1 MYEEAHYCQKHNELR
16 RGEVKLKSESF
27 FFKELN
33 KIHKSLKKN
42 EVFIKRL
49 LWEHTA
55 SIETVSWD

>member
-1 MYEEAHYCQKHNELR
+1 MKKLIIAKSIMNCE
-16 RGEVKLKSESF
+16 GVKLNSRVKVF